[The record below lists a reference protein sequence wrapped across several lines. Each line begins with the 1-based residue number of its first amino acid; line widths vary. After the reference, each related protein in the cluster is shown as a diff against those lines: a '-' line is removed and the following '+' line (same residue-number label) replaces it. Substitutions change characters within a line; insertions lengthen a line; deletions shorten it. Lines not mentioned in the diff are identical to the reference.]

1 MNLIR
6 YKQIHRYFTL
16 RNEVID
22 FKKKKKTFT

>member
-6 YKQIHRYFTL
+6 YEQIHRYFTL

-22 FKKKKKTFT
+22 SKKEKETFT